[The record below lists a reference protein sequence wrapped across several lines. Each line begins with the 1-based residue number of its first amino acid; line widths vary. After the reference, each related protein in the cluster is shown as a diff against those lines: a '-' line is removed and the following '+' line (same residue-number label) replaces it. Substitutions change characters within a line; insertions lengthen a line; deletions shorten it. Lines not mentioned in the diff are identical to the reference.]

1 MTVLERVREYLCEHA
16 GCDPEEVELAAT
28 LDDLNVADF
37 EREALSLLLTEAYE
51 VAIPDEELFAFETVE
66 DLVGYVEDRF

>member
-16 GCDPEEVELAAT
+16 GCDPEEVTLAAT